1 MSKHQYTALYERL
14 SRDDELQGESNSIT
28 NQKRLLEDYAKKH
41 GFDNFR
47 HFTDDGISGT
57 TFERKGFKAMIEEVM
72 EGNISTIIVKDM
84 SRFGRDYLKV
94 GYYTEIMFVEKGVR
108 FIAINNNID
117 SANQTDSDFTP
128 FLNIMNEWY
137 ARDASRKINAVFASR
152 MESGLRC
159 SGAIPYGYY
168 RKPDDKQTLYVDEE
182 SAKVVRRI
190 FDMVVKGYS
199 YAEIAKI
206 FSEEKVL
213 CPTEY
218 NRLHYPEDCRHK
230 PMDDP
235 YRWNSTTLGYIIH
248 RQEYLGHTV
257 LKKSK
262 GLSYKSKKR
271 VKVAD
276 EDKIVFKNTHE
287 AIVDEETWKIANK
300 VKAYRKKTPYSVDPF
315 NLTGLLYCADC
326 GAKLIRRSYNSGTGE
341 RYESD
346 QAYCCSK
353 YRQITSDCTMHFIK
367 RSDILELIK
376 KSIQRV
382 SKYTITNEKEF
393 REQILAE
400 LAVRQEV
407 DTSKNAEVIANAE
420 ARMKELDTLIGKLY
434 ETYALEKISDRQ
446 YQRLMNQYEDEYGEL
461 EAMVEE
467 LAPDEEEQTPKSAMD
482 SFIALAKKYAD
493 FEELTPTM
501 IHEFIDRVVV
511 HESNGVRG
519 FGRKQKIEIYFNF
532 IGQFIP
538 PYSTAELK
546 AEAKEQAVKKA
557 EKDRIRAEKRAET
570 VKRYKENKAKRLAP
584 LKADAEAGDPKAI
597 AEYEEYCR
605 NEEKKR
611 EQSKAY
617 FKERYRREQEK
628 YKATKAL
635 AEQGD
640 SRAVELL
647 TEYDRRI
654 EHKKQ
659 VASERE
665 KAKRRE
671 KRKVS

>member
-1 MSKHQYTALYERL
+1 M
-14 SRDDELQGESNSIT
+14 QGESNSIT

-72 EGNISTIIVKDM
+72 
-84 SRFGRDYLKV
+84 
-94 GYYTEIMFVEKGVR
+94 FVEKGVR

-117 SANQTDSDFTP
+117 SANQTDSDFTS

-218 NRLHYPEDCRHK
+218 NRQHYPEDCRHK

-235 YRWNSTTLGYIIH
+235 YRWSSTTLAYIIH

-262 GLSYKSKKR
+262 SLSYKSKKR

-287 AIVDEETWKIANK
+287 AVVDEETWKIANR
-300 VKAYRKKTPYSVDPF
+300 VKAYRKKTPYSVDPL

-326 GAKLIRRSYNSGTGE
+326 GAKLIRRDFNPKDKE
-341 RYESD
+341 KADCD
-346 QAYCCSK
+346 QAYCCGK

-367 RSDILELIK
+367 RSDVLELIK
-376 KSIQRV
+376 KSIQRAG
-382 SKYTITNEKEF
+382 KYTITNEKEF

-407 DTSKNAEVIANAE
+407 DTFKNAEVIANAE

-467 LAPDEEEQTPKSAMD
+467 LARMKRNR
-482 SFIALAKKYAD
+482 
-493 FEELTPTM
+493 
-501 IHEFIDRVVV
+501 HRRVLW
-511 HESNGVRG
+511 
-519 FGRKQKIEIYFNF
+519 
-532 IGQFIP
+532 IP
-538 PYSTAELK
+538 LLHWQRNMQILRNSH
-546 AEAKEQAVKKA
+546 
-557 EKDRIRAEKRAET
+557 
-570 VKRYKENKAKRLAP
+570 RL
-584 LKADAEAGDPKAI
+584 
-597 AEYEEYCR
+597 
-605 NEEKKR
+605 
-611 EQSKAY
+611 
-617 FKERYRREQEK
+617 
-628 YKATKAL
+628 
-635 AEQGD
+635 
-640 SRAVELL
+640 
-647 TEYDRRI
+647 
-654 EHKKQ
+654 
-659 VASERE
+659 
-665 KAKRRE
+665 
-671 KRKVS
+671 

>member
-1 MSKHQYTALYERL
+1 MSKHQYIALYERL

-72 EGNISTIIVKDM
+72 NGNISTIIVKDM

-108 FIAINNNID
+108 FIASNNNID

-137 ARDASRKINAVFASR
+137 ARDASRKINAVFTSR

-190 FDMVVKGYS
+190 FNMVVKGFS
-199 YAEIAKI
+199 YAEIVRIFHDEKI
-206 FSEEKVL
+206 L
-213 CPTEY
+213 NPTEY
-218 NRLHYPEDCRHK
+218 NRKYYPEDCRHQK
-230 PMDDP
+230 MDDP

-248 RQEYLGHTV
+248 RKEYLGHTV
-257 LKKSK
+257 LRKTKS
-262 GLSYKSKKR
+262 LSYKTKKR
-271 VKVAD
+271 VRVD
-276 EDKIVFKNTHE
+276 EDDKYIFKNTHE
-287 AIVDEETWKIANK
+287 AIIDEETWKLANK
-300 VKAYRKKTPYSVDPF
+300 VKAYKKKTPYSVDPF

-326 GAKLIRRSYNSGTGE
+326 GAKLIRRDTNPRHRE
-341 RYESD
+341 KVDCD
-346 QAYCCSK
+346 QAYSCGK
-353 YRQITSDCTMHFIK
+353 YRKIADNCTMHFIK

-376 KSIQRV
+376 KSIQRA
-382 SKYTITNEKEF
+382 SKYTITNEEQF

-400 LAVRQEV
+400 LSVRQEV
-407 DTSKNAEVIANAE
+407 DDTENEEKIVHAEE
-420 ARMKELDTLIGKLY
+420 RMKELDTLIGRLY
-434 ETYALEKISDRQ
+434 ETYAMEKISERQ
-446 YQRLMNQYEDEYGEL
+446 YERLMTQYEDEYGEL
-461 EAMVEE
+461 EALVEE
-467 LAPDEEEQTPKSAMD
+467 LTPEREEQTPRGAMD
-482 SFIALAKKYAD
+482 SFIALSKKYAD

-501 IHEFIDRVVV
+501 IHEFIDKIIV

-538 PYSTAELK
+538 PYSEAELK
-546 AEAKEQAVKKA
+546 AEAKEQAMQKA

-570 VKRYKENKAKRLAP
+570 VKRYRENRAKKVEQLRLN
-584 LKADAEAGDPKAI
+584 AEAGDPRAI

-605 NEEKKR
+605 NEEEKR
-611 EQSKAY
+611 ERSKAY
-617 FKERYRREQEK
+617 FKERYRRDREK
-628 YKATKAL
+628 YKNTQAL

-640 SRAVELL
+640 SQAVELL
-647 TEYDRRI
+647 AEYDRRI

-659 VASERE
+659 LASERE
-665 KAKRRE
+665 KVKRKV